1 MDNQYPDGKANE
13 QDEGA
18 IAIAIAIGIEDNIIK
33 MDFGKKIAWIGFDK
47 YSAMQVA
54 EALLK
59 HAKLIKVKAH

>member
-1 MDNQYPDGKANE
+1 MTP
-13 QDEGA
+13 
-18 IAIAIAIGIEDNIIK
+18 
-33 MDFGKKIAWIGFDK
+33 IGFDK

>member
-18 IAIAIAIGIEDNIIK
+18 IAIAIGIEDNIIK
-33 MDFGKKIAWIGFDK
+33 MDFVKKIAWIGFDK